1 MNPDGKQFLTS
12 VTGFSFDDINNS
24 YHISCWSLVTQ
35 ALSAG
40 NMETATQ
47 EKYNIEDEQRQ
58 EAEMREQ
65 SKKSWSPKY
74 FDLHNDKYTLKCY
87 SR

>member
-1 MNPDGKQFLTS
+1 
-12 VTGFSFDDINNS
+12 
-24 YHISCWSLVTQ
+24 VTQ
-35 ALSAG
+35 ALNAG
-40 NMETATQ
+40 DMETATQ
-47 EKYNIEDEQRQ
+47 EKYNIEEKQRQ

-65 SKKSWSPKY
+65 SKKPWSPKY